1 MIYDI
6 SMDIHPKMTVYKN
19 RTEKS
24 PQIKQVNF
32 FDQHGVYESEVTMNL
47 HTGTHIDY
55 PLHALE
61 NGETSETEDLEVLT
75 GKAKVFDLSNVK
87 EAIDYE
93 DIKSLNIEAN
103 DFVIFKTRNSFVETF
118 DFDFVY
124 VNENAARYLVDKKI
138 RGVGIDSLGIERAQA
153 GHPTHNLLLGA
164 GIVILEG
171 LRLKNIKQ
179 DTYELYCLPLKI
191 KNVEA
196 VPVRAILIK

>member
-1 MIYDI
+1 M
-6 SMDIHPKMTVYKN
+6 
-19 RTEKS
+19 
-24 PQIKQVNF
+24 
-32 FDQHGVYESEVTMNL
+32 
-47 HTGTHIDY
+47 
-55 PLHALE
+55 
-61 NGETSETEDLEVLT
+61 
-75 GKAKVFDLSNVK
+75 
-87 EAIDYE
+87 
-93 DIKSLNIEAN
+93 
-103 DFVIFKTRNSFVETF
+103 
-118 DFDFVY
+118 
-124 VNENAARYLVDKKI
+124 NENAARYLVDKKI